1 VYKFNGNIEDAM
13 ESMFKLERVISIDV
27 NKENFDILAN
37 VIYKKG
43 KDLGAHYDNQKKCH
57 DLKR

>member
-1 VYKFNGNIEDAM
+1 MFNGNIEDAM

-27 NKENFDILAN
+27 NKENFDILAS

-43 KDLGAHYDNQKKCH
+43 KDLGAHYDN
-57 DLKR
+57 

>member
-1 VYKFNGNIEDAM
+1 MFNGNIEDAM
-13 ESMFKLERVISIDV
+13 ESMFKLERVIPIDV
-27 NKENFDILAN
+27 NKENFDILAS

-43 KDLGAHYDNQKKCH
+43 KDLGAHYDNQKKCQ